1 MAKGLTQQDL
11 ADKINKTRPLISHIE
26 QTGNVNYNTLT
37 EIGKVLN
44 ISLTDIENIV
54 NEPQPEY
61 KKAQHKTSDQREE
74 IERLKEEITN
84 LKELVRTQREM
95 IELLK
100 KGKGKKKKAN

>member
-26 QTGNVNYNTLT
+26 QTGNVNYSTLT
-37 EIGKVLN
+37 EISKVLN
-44 ISLTDIENIV
+44 ISLNDIENIV
-54 NEPQPEY
+54 NEPQGEY
-61 KKAQHKTSDQREE
+61 KRNSSKAADNKEE

-95 IELLK
+95 IEMLK
-100 KGKGKKKKAN
+100 KDKPKKKKS